1 MPENGDNGTTTTVTV
16 EAEPGTTVAVGEQ
29 AGATAAA
36 GTVAAGGDELAALR
50 ERLVADNP
58 NAVADLIVGN
68 SVGELLAAVDR
79 AKAAYGAVAERVRG
93 EAAAAV
99 PAGGA
104 PRLTAAE
111 VEALPAS
118 EKIRRGLAAEQRREG
133 R

>member
-29 AGATAAA
+29 AAAGAEA
-36 GTVAAGGDELAALR
+36 GTVQAGADELGALR
-50 ERLVADNP
+50 ERLIRDNP
-58 NAVADLIVGN
+58 EAVHDLIGGN
-68 SVGELLAAVDR
+68 SVGELLASVDR

-118 EKIRRGLAAEQRREG
+118 EKIRRGLQQEQRRRG
-133 R
+133 